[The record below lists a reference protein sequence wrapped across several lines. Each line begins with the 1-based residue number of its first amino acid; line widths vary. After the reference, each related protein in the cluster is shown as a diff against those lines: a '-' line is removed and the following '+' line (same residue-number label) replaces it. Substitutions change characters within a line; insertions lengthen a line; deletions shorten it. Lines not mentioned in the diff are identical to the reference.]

1 MTNLSDYNAPRD
13 NFLPLGSRGTA
24 PSPEEKSRNA
34 PPGENSRLDFIFV
47 TGDAYVDHPSFGPA
61 LLGRLLED
69 RGYRVGILAQP
80 DWRSCDD
87 FRSLGRPRLAFLVSA
102 GNMDSMVANYTVS
115 GKPRRQDA
123 YSPGGV
129 GGKRPD
135 RATLVY
141 CTRLREAF
149 KDIDIIIGGIEAS
162 LRRFAHYDYW
172 SDSLRRSIL
181 IDSKA
186 DLLLYGMG
194 ERALLEVAEE
204 LARGKRAR
212 DISHV
217 AGTVWKCR
225 TSDPEPIPEKLLQA
239 FPGRSLR
246 SLPSWDELRD
256 RDRGKEHYAASFRE
270 QHRNT
275 DALNGDI
282 LSESYGPWQV
292 VQNPPALPLD
302 ETFLDRL
309 YELPYT
315 RTFHPDYLDQ
325 GGVPAIEEVRFSLVC
340 NRGCF
345 GGCTFC
351 ALTYHQGRRIQSR
364 STASLLRE
372 ARLLTTLP
380 GFKGYIHDVGGPTAN
395 FFRPACEKQLDRGVC
410 KDRQCLVPKP
420 CRELRADH
428 REYLEVLRKIRAVAG
443 VKKVF
448 VRSGVRFDYA
458 LLDRDESFLQELCH
472 HHISGR
478 LKVAPEHISAHAL
491 QAMGKPGAAVYQR
504 FQERYQAINRSLGL
518 PQQLIPYFISS
529 HPGTSLADAVELA
542 EHFHASRI
550 SPEQVQDF
558 YPTPGTP
565 ATCMYYTGI
574 DPRTG
579 TSVPSAKT
587 PREKAM
593 QRALLQYRDPKN
605 WHRVRE
611 ALQEAG
617 REDLIGWKKHCLIP
631 PEPPGKHQ
639 RAGKP
644 PEGNSQPGKPGR
656 TKTAPAPPQ
665 SSRPKKTHS
674 SRRSSSRGRGRP

>member
-1 MTNLSDYNAPRD
+1 MTNLIDYKAPRD
-13 NFLPLGSRGTA
+13 RFLSVDHL
-24 PSPEEKSRNA
+24 
-34 PPGENSRLDFIFV
+34 PGKQFDFIFV

-69 RGYRVGILAQP
+69 QGYRVGVLAQP
-80 DWRSCDD
+80 DWHSCDD
-87 FRSLGRPRLAFLVSA
+87 FRRLGRPRLAFLVSA
-102 GNMDSMVANYTVS
+102 GNMDSLVANYTVT

-123 YSPGGV
+123 YSPSGV

-149 KDIDIIIGGIEAS
+149 KDIDIILGGIEAS

-194 ERALLEVAEE
+194 ERALLEVARQ
-204 LARGKRAR
+204 LDRGTRAR
-212 DISHV
+212 NITNV
-217 AGTVWKCR
+217 AGTAWKYR
-225 TSDPEPIPEKLLQA
+225 TTNTDLQEHLKA
-239 FPGRSLR
+239 FPGRALHD
-246 SLPSWDELRD
+246 LPSWDDLKDSAMGTEA
-256 RDRGKEHYAASFRE
+256 YARSFRE

-275 DALNGDI
+275 DALNADI
-282 LSESYGPWQV
+282 LAESYGPWRV
-292 VQNPPALPLD
+292 IQNPPALPL
-302 ETFLDRL
+302 EEESFDRL

-325 GGVPAIEEVRFSLVC
+325 GGVPAIEEVRFSLVS

-372 ARLLTTLP
+372 ARLLTSLP

-395 FFRPACEKQLDRGVC
+395 FFRPACEKQLHRGVC

-428 REYLEVLRKIRAVAG
+428 RDYLEVLRALRAVAG

-448 VRSGVRFDYA
+448 VRSGLRFDYV
-458 LLDRDESFLQELCH
+458 LLDRDETFLKELCSS
-472 HHISGR
+472 HISGR

-491 QAMGKPGAAVYQR
+491 EAMGKPGAAVYQR
-504 FQERYQAINRSLGL
+504 FQERYREINRSLGL

-542 EHFHASRI
+542 EYFHASRI

-579 TSVPSAKT
+579 KKVPSAKT

-611 ALQEAG
+611 ALQEAH

-631 PEPPGKHQ
+631 PEPPGKNQ
-639 RAGKP
+639 RTGKP
-644 PEGNSQPGKPGR
+644 PGGSSPPGQGRRTKPGPEP
-656 TKTAPAPPQ
+656 TQKGKA
-665 SSRPKKTHS
+665 KKTHS
-674 SRRSSSRGRGRP
+674 PRRSSSRGRGRP